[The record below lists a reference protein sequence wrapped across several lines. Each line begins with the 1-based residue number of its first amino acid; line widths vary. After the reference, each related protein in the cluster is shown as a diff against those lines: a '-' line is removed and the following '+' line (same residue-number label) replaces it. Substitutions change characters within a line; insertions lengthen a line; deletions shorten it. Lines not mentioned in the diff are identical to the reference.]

1 MTLRP
6 LASVVKCTCAAACA
20 KERPGTPGPPGPA
33 SLGLVGSRF
42 SPRVSSTG
50 AIVAPKERRRKLRR
64 AAAPEGEHRGT
75 LSAKVRGK
83 PYNPKVARLVPR
95 DQPCVFRDLRD
106 PGAPTHPRTAS
117 GVTGIVT

>member
-1 MTLRP
+1 MTFRP
-6 LASVVKCTCAAACA
+6 LTSVVKCTCAAACA
-20 KERPGTPGPPGPA
+20 KQWPGTPGPPGPA

-50 AIVAPKERRRKLRR
+50 AIVAPKERRRKLGR

-83 PYNPKVARLVPR
+83 PYIREEARCVPASMALSFQLV
-95 DQPCVFRDLRD
+95 
-106 PGAPTHPRTAS
+106 T
-117 GVTGIVT
+117 